1 MRKQRLDAVSH
12 IAAELLAT
20 ETAID
25 AALAQVGRLATAL
38 PTARS
43 TAGLSAVVGQD
54 AMERA
59 GQTLS
64 ALLQARRGIVETHH
78 ELSNIQAQIGLR
90 TYAVGGL
97 GDKPPATDIAQ
108 TGRHLRSVEDGREAA

>member
-1 MRKQRLDAVSH
+1 MRKQRLDAASH

-43 TAGLSAVVGQD
+43 TAGLSAVVGQN

-64 ALLQARRGIVETHH
+64 ALLQARRGIVETHN
-78 ELSNIQAQIGLR
+78 ELSTVRDQIGLR
-90 TYAVGGL
+90 TYAAGTL
-97 GDKPPATDIAQ
+97 GDKPPVGDIAQ
-108 TGRHLRSVEDGREAA
+108 TNRVLQVIEAGQQAA

>member
-1 MRKQRLDAVSH
+1 MRKQRLDAASH

-38 PTARS
+38 PTARGA
-43 TAGLSAVVGQD
+43 AGLSAVVGQD

-59 GQTLS
+59 GQTLA

-78 ELSNIQAQIGLR
+78 ELSAVQVQIGLR
-90 TYAVGGL
+90 TFAAGDL
-97 GDKPPATDIAQ
+97 GDKPPIKDSAHP
-108 TGRHLRSVEDGREAA
+108 GHLRPVATGLAAA

>member
-1 MRKQRLDAVSH
+1 MRKQRLDAASH

-25 AALAQVGRLATAL
+25 AALAQVGRLASAL
-38 PTARS
+38 PTARGA
-43 TAGLSAVVGQD
+43 AGLSAVVGQS

-78 ELSNIQAQIGLR
+78 ELSAVRTQIGLR
-90 TYAVGGL
+90 TQALGDL
-97 GDKPPATDIAQ
+97 GDKPPIQDAAMP
-108 TGRHLRSVEDGREAA
+108 GHLRSVGLEREAA